1 LNKAIKSG
9 HQDNVA
15 TLISDAKKDSK
26 IKIFYRDQLIE
37 IIKSKKLIPFGHKI
51 ATDDIKVNTR
61 ILKYNES
68 IGLAKKNISK
78 GDLVHT
84 SEVQSKFDLKKNYSK
99 EKKYKIKINEFKRK
113 LKIVLK
119 TFIKNKRIVRVL
131 ENYFFEAQLKNIHTH
146 GIKRLPLIIKRI
158 QNNSININPKIKK
171 KWEGSKLI
179 VDANNTFGHYAMML
193 AIQEIKKKINQ
204 KKTISCLIKNS
215 THFGYAGY
223 YSSKIANLNCVSFVT
238 SNGPALMAPIGYKE
252 PVVSNNPLSI
262 SAKIHKNKFFEFDSA
277 TSNSSRAKIHN
288 DISLSGKI
296 KKNLMINN
304 QGYPTENIEDL
315 NKSFLMPMQNH
326 KGFGLALSLEI
337 LTGVLSNGPIL
348 KEIKHKDKSFKK
360 RESLSHFIFAVK
372 GNYQKKIK
380 NLIKQVDNAKT
391 QSKVKS
397 NWPGQNRHINLMKN
411 LKKNFFEI
419 DQIENDILNNKL

>member
-1 LNKAIKSG
+1 MNKAIKSG

-158 QNNSININPKIKK
+158 QN
-171 KWEGSKLI
+171 
-179 VDANNTFGHYAMML
+179 
-193 AIQEIKKKINQ
+193 
-204 KKTISCLIKNS
+204 
-215 THFGYAGY
+215 
-223 YSSKIANLNCVSFVT
+223 
-238 SNGPALMAPIGYKE
+238 
-252 PVVSNNPLSI
+252 
-262 SAKIHKNKFFEFDSA
+262 
-277 TSNSSRAKIHN
+277 
-288 DISLSGKI
+288 
-296 KKNLMINN
+296 
-304 QGYPTENIEDL
+304 
-315 NKSFLMPMQNH
+315 
-326 KGFGLALSLEI
+326 
-337 LTGVLSNGPIL
+337 
-348 KEIKHKDKSFKK
+348 
-360 RESLSHFIFAVK
+360 
-372 GNYQKKIK
+372 GN
-380 NLIKQVDNAKT
+380 
-391 QSKVKS
+391 
-397 NWPGQNRHINLMKN
+397 
-411 LKKNFFEI
+411 
-419 DQIENDILNNKL
+419 

>member
-1 LNKAIKSG
+1 MNKAIKSG

-15 TLISDAKKDSK
+15 TLLSDTKKNSK
-26 IKIFYRDQLIE
+26 IKIFYRNQLIE
-37 IIKSKKLIPFGHKI
+37 TIKSKKLIPFGHKI
-51 ATDDIKVNTR
+51 ATDDIKVNTK

-78 GDLVHT
+78 GDLVHIG
-84 SEVQSKFDLKKNYSK
+84 EVQSKFDIKKNDYK
-99 EKKYKIKINEFKRK
+99 EKKYKIKFNEFKRK

-119 TFIKNKRIVRVL
+119 TFIKNKGIAKVL

-158 QNNSININPKIKK
+158 QNNSININPIIKK

-193 AIQEIKKKINQ
+193 AIEEIKKKINQ

-262 SAKIHKNKFFEFDSA
+262 SAKIHKNKFF
-277 TSNSSRAKIHN
+277 
-288 DISLSGKI
+288 
-296 KKNLMINN
+296 
-304 QGYPTENIEDL
+304 
-315 NKSFLMPMQNH
+315 
-326 KGFGLALSLEI
+326 
-337 LTGVLSNGPIL
+337 
-348 KEIKHKDKSFKK
+348 
-360 RESLSHFIFAVK
+360 
-372 GNYQKKIK
+372 
-380 NLIKQVDNAKT
+380 
-391 QSKVKS
+391 
-397 NWPGQNRHINLMKN
+397 
-411 LKKNFFEI
+411 
-419 DQIENDILNNKL
+419 